1 MEYSQLVKSLEE
13 VVNIPVYAVLG
24 SLKQNVV
31 FLSTLQGE
39 SNISVISKEVIRLTN
54 KPVAI
59 PALPKKELDF
69 LVYAF
74 DTQKGKEIHS
84 LNVVTLK
91 GEEYEAVSPQMR
103 VISLAYDQKRI
114 AFVGSSLQE
123 TALYVVEHGKL
134 SKLATLPPFSFVSD
148 IQGDLILGSGWLKGN
163 PKSHELFI
171 ANLSGELKVFTPK
184 QGSNNYAVSL
194 SGEYAHFV
202 SDCENLGESYWVY
215 TLDTKSMN
223 YQRVEFS
230 QKDVYQYN
238 PVEISGF
245 ESEQRLL
252 VAKKEGE
259 SKIFVDGRAL
269 DTPKGVISGATKIG
283 DKVYFSLSSLTTPSK
298 IYLHDGQKLEVVL
311 ENKNVE
317 LGSTYYTKIK
327 SDIDVP
333 TWVIQPK
340 VEKNPRVAVVYVHG
354 GPWGE
359 VDNRWNLLIAP
370 LLLLGY
376 HVVAPNFR
384 GSTGY
389 GSRFTFMDVG
399 DAGGGDLRDILA
411 AREYASKIA
420 NVVGIMGYSYGG
432 YMTLLALGKEPE
444 KWSFGIAGA
453 AVTDW
458 LEMYSLSDSS
468 FKGFIEVLFSG
479 KNEELMRE
487 RSPVSYAQNVRAPLC
502 IIHSQNDTRTPLAP
516 VLKYVQKLQQHEKSF
531 ELHVIPNLGH
541 AIYTMRDAVDIILPA
556 LLFLKKLYG

>member
-1 MEYSQLVKSLEE
+1 MEYSELVKSLEE

-184 QGSNNYAVSL
+184 QGSNNYAVSF
-194 SGEYAHFV
+194 SGECAHFV

-215 TLDTKSMN
+215 ALDTKSVN
-223 YQRVEFS
+223 Y
-230 QKDVYQYN
+230 
-238 PVEISGF
+238 PA
-245 ESEQRLL
+245 LT
-252 VAKKEGE
+252 
-259 SKIFVDGRAL
+259 DG
-269 DTPKGVISGATKIG
+269 
-283 DKVYFSLSSLTTPSK
+283 
-298 IYLHDGQKLEVVL
+298 
-311 ENKNVE
+311 
-317 LGSTYYTKIK
+317 
-327 SDIDVP
+327 
-333 TWVIQPK
+333 
-340 VEKNPRVAVVYVHG
+340 
-354 GPWGE
+354 
-359 VDNRWNLLIAP
+359 
-370 LLLLGY
+370 
-376 HVVAPNFR
+376 
-384 GSTGY
+384 
-389 GSRFTFMDVG
+389 
-399 DAGGGDLRDILA
+399 
-411 AREYASKIA
+411 
-420 NVVGIMGYSYGG
+420 
-432 YMTLLALGKEPE
+432 ALGFPVVFTTHLHLPFRVFTHPRPVPLVKARAM
-444 KWSFGIAGA
+444 F
-453 AVTDW
+453 T
-458 LEMYSLSDSS
+458 DSS
-468 FKGFIEVLFSG
+468 HG
-479 KNEELMRE
+479 
-487 RSPVSYAQNVRAPLC
+487 C
-502 IIHSQNDTRTPLAP
+502 T
-516 VLKYVQKLQQHEKSF
+516 
-531 ELHVIPNLGH
+531 
-541 AIYTMRDAVDIILPA
+541 
-556 LLFLKKLYG
+556 